1 MVCSMVVVRQVY
13 EELAKLVHTSDMHLA
28 QIRET
33 LMDVG
38 AKVPFL
44 WESAARARD
53 VTGRADT
60 S

>member
-33 LMDVG
+33 VMDVG

-44 WESAARARD
+44 WESAA
-53 VTGRADT
+53 GRAT
-60 S
+60 